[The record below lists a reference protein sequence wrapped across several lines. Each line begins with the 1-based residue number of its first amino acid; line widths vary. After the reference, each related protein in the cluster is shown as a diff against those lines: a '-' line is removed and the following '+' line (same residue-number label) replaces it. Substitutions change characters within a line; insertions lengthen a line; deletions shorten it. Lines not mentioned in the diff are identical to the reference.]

1 MNFEKLTENL
11 GNYAGVSVGENPWDI
26 KVKNHNFY
34 KRLIL
39 KGSLGLGESY
49 MEGWWDCDDLE
60 EFFYRIIKSKV
71 RNRIRKNTKL
81 LSQLFIAKILNQQT
95 IQKSKK
101 VIDIHYNLDIEIFEA
116 MLGETMAYTCGYWKN
131 AESLDEA
138 QYAKFDLICKKLDL
152 KKNDKVL
159 DIGSGFGGLANYM
172 AEHYGAK
179 VTGINISKSHHE
191 YAQKQSAQN
200 TEFFLCDYRKP
211 EKYIYDGKKFDKIVS
226 VGMFEAVGTKN
237 FKRFFNII
245 NKILKDEGLF
255 LLHTIGT
262 QKDQRRGDP
271 WILKYIFPGGIIPL
285 AQEITASTDELFVL
299 EDWHNFGHYYNK
311 TIKIWYENFKKFWVI
326 EKKRDINHPFYRMWE
341 YYLLMSAAGFR
352 ARDNSL
358 WQIVFSKGGCPGG
371 YTSIR

>member
-179 VTGINISKSHHE
+179 VTGTKTVCSE
-191 YAQKQSAQN
+191 Y
-200 TEFFLCDYRKP
+200 
-211 EKYIYDGKKFDKIVS
+211 
-226 VGMFEAVGTKN
+226 
-237 FKRFFNII
+237 
-245 NKILKDEGLF
+245 
-255 LLHTIGT
+255 
-262 QKDQRRGDP
+262 
-271 WILKYIFPGGIIPL
+271 
-285 AQEITASTDELFVL
+285 
-299 EDWHNFGHYYNK
+299 
-311 TIKIWYENFKKFWVI
+311 
-326 EKKRDINHPFYRMWE
+326 
-341 YYLLMSAAGFR
+341 
-352 ARDNSL
+352 
-358 WQIVFSKGGCPGG
+358 
-371 YTSIR
+371 